1 MWRARANG
9 DPAPPSSSFFSP
21 ALRRA
26 LAMLLLPFS
35 MVPVAVLAPSLVRA
49 PGVLVQRAERV
60 LASAQVGG
68 PPMHRAPS
76 EPLRYPPGASRL
88 ERDVFA
94 PVAGPLT
101 PQVGV
106 SPLAEHQTLAEAAHA
121 PLLLVTGEPRGGAR

>member
-1 MWRARANG
+1 
-9 DPAPPSSSFFSP
+9 
-21 ALRRA
+21 
-26 LAMLLLPFS
+26 MLLLPFS

-60 LASAQVGG
+60 LASAQRTV
-68 PPMHRAPS
+68 HRAPS
-76 EPLRYPPGASRL
+76 EPPRYPPGASRL

-106 SPLAEHQTLAEAAHA
+106 SPLAEHQTPAETAHA
-121 PLLLVTGEPRGGAR
+121 PLLLITGEPRGGAR

>member
-1 MWRARANG
+1 
-9 DPAPPSSSFFSP
+9 
-21 ALRRA
+21 
-26 LAMLLLPFS
+26 MLLLPFS

-60 LASAQVGG
+60 LASARVGG
-68 PPMHRAPS
+68 PPHRAPS
-76 EPLRYPPGASRL
+76 EPPRYPPGASRL